1 MRGLTTLDVRIKKQS
16 ENALK
21 IAQFLEKHPKIEKV
35 FYPGLKNHKDYQIAK
50 KQMTDFG
57 GVLSF
62 IVKGGYKAGEK
73 LVNRVKLIH
82 LAVSLGAV
90 ESLIEHPASMTHSE
104 LTPQERQKA
113 GIDEGLIRLS
123 VGLEDVEDL
132 INDLKQAI

>member
-1 MRGLTTLDVRIKKQS
+1 MDVRIKKQS